1 MLSGWNDPNGTI
13 TQPRGKARPV
23 IGVVKR
29 IYGIRPRRNLFVCCC
44 VLSSTMLQPGHGC
57 ASKAGEMFYG
67 SLIFTTLIAS
77 RIITFLYATIPDVHL
92 RLPNESHSTEYANA
106 LAWLIDAWASER
118 GGASFLTI
126 TQTLLPHCT
135 EGGQEENS
143 VKIPRQ
149 SYRKSVTIFIWK
161 SFRLFIFFCS
171 ELLLQTYFPLHSLA
185 NWGHNRFML
194 GRSTQKQSS
203 RCRTW
208 CWRFIVFPF
217 RIQSVF
223 FILPGEFSSNFVS
236 PSPSF
241 GFNRPVGR
249 AGKNLFLPENG
260 KQPPEGKGCQCG
272 KIIKNRE
279 NINKYLTAIVHC

>member
-1 MLSGWNDPNGTI
+1 M
-13 TQPRGKARPV
+13 
-23 IGVVKR
+23 
-29 IYGIRPRRNLFVCCC
+29 
-44 VLSSTMLQPGHGC
+44 
-57 ASKAGEMFYG
+57 
-67 SLIFTTLIAS
+67 
-77 RIITFLYATIPDVHL
+77 
-92 RLPNESHSTEYANA
+92 
-106 LAWLIDAWASER
+106 
-118 GGASFLTI
+118 TI

-149 SYRKSVTIFIWK
+149 SYRKSVTIFVWK

-223 FILPGEFSSNFVS
+223 YFARGIFFQFCLSLSLFRFHSPGRSSWEEFV
-236 PSPSF
+236 
-241 GFNRPVGR
+241 PVGER
-249 AGKNLFLPENG
+249 KATARG
-260 KQPPEGKGCQCG
+260 EGLSV
-272 KIIKNRE
+272 RE
-279 NINKYLTAIVHC
+279 DNKK